1 MSFSF
6 MPAKVVLACA
16 VLWRIMD
23 LSLQLVFD
31 GRRKAGIEI
40 F

>member
-1 MSFSF
+1 

-23 LSLQLVFD
+23 LSLQLVLD
-31 GRRKAGIEI
+31 SRRKEGIEI

>member
-1 MSFSF
+1 MSCSF

-16 VLWRIMD
+16 VLWHIMD

-31 GRRKAGIEI
+31 GRRKEGIEI